1 MKLRIY
7 PFGLSPQC
15 PQEFRRRIVSY
26 SGHGG
31 EFKGDTG
38 IAVYKCHV
46 SSYDACVAGVS
57 EIEKAL
63 GPVEVLVSGACYL
76 TGQKNSQPTL
86 NFSRT
91 LSTPH
96 RPASAGRACRQACW
110 LEAGDVRQQGD
121 LDQR

>member
-1 MKLRIY
+1 VTPGVGIKLSFAISADRDLWRMKPRIY

-76 TGQKNSQPTL
+76 TGRINS
-86 NFSRT
+86 
-91 LSTPH
+91 
-96 RPASAGRACRQACW
+96 
-110 LEAGDVRQQGD
+110 
-121 LDQR
+121 

>member
-15 PQEFRRRIVSY
+15 PQQFRRRIVSY

-76 TGQKNSQPTL
+76 TGRINS
-86 NFSRT
+86 
-91 LSTPH
+91 
-96 RPASAGRACRQACW
+96 
-110 LEAGDVRQQGD
+110 
-121 LDQR
+121 

>member
-1 MKLRIY
+1 MKPRIY

-38 IAVYKCHV
+38 IALYKCDV
-46 SSYDACVAGVS
+46 SSYDACVAGLS
-57 EIEKAL
+57 KIEKDF

-76 TGQKNSQPTL
+76 TGRKNSEPPSML
-86 NFSRT
+86 AAPSR
-91 LSTPH
+91 H
-96 RPASAGRACRQACW
+96 RIGQHRQA
-110 LEAGDVRQQGD
+110 ARVVRLVG
-121 LDQR
+121 